1 MVGDV
6 RRHDADK
13 GFWDCKVC
21 DAANKK
27 PDEYKY
33 ACCNLPVYSLIVFN
47 TECALHKMT
56 LFIIKI
62 TIRKLA
68 EFRLNNSAK
77 LDGLL
82 NYVSYVRL

>member
-1 MVGDV
+1 M
-6 RRHDADK
+6 
-13 GFWDCKVC
+13 
-21 DAANKK
+21 
-27 PDEYKY
+27 
-33 ACCNLPVYSLIVFN
+33 
-47 TECALHKMT
+47 
-56 LFIIKI
+56 IKI